1 MQANKLSQQPSS
13 MTPSM
18 RPQQNESVTKRMA
31 AQINNDSA
39 LRKQNMTD
47 EEFKEKIYRKA
58 CLILF

>member
-1 MQANKLSQQPSS
+1 
-13 MTPSM
+13 
-18 RPQQNESVTKRMA
+18 MA